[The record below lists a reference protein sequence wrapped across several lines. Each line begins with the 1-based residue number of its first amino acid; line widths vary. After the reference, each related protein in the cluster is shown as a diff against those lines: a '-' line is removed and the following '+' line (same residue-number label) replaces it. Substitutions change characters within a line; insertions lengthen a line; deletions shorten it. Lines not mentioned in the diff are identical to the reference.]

1 MNHLIWPVSLVG
13 ILSTAVVF
21 GTDMFFLTVGRP
33 ALRLASPAA
42 GTEVMGF
49 FHVYGDARMPIWGVL
64 AILSNLLLGLL
75 TRGGHR
81 GRYLLTVSVLILFVV
96 LYNRL
101 SKPIKNGRKARQR
114 SRAAGVVGSIGDDP
128 YSAARCV
135 TDRPVPSIANHFGV
149 NASACSLFK
158 SKEKAHVDNCGFMAC
173 SPTCGHFPTL
183 RLFPDNGKPG
193 SNQLARWVSTTRI
206 SSVFDFL
213 TKCRLHVPN
222 PLDFLEPRFSIV
234 SGLRPPKR

>member
-1 MNHLIWPVSLVG
+1 MNHLIWAVSLVG

-49 FHVYGDARMPIWGVL
+49 FHFYGDARMPIWGVL

-81 GRYLLTVSVLILFVV
+81 GVYLLSVSVLILFVV

-101 SKPIKNGRKARQR
+101 SKPINRLQTGGRLDNARELQSSWDR
-114 SRAAGVVGSIGDDP
+114 SVMIRTPLFVVSL
-128 YSAARCV
+128 
-135 TDRPVPSIANHFGV
+135 IAQ
-149 NASACSLFK
+149 C
-158 SKEKAHVDNCGFMAC
+158 
-173 SPTCGHFPTL
+173 
-183 RLFPDNGKPG
+183 
-193 SNQLARWVSTTRI
+193 LALLTTST
-206 SSVFDFL
+206 
-213 TKCRLHVPN
+213 
-222 PLDFLEPRFSIV
+222 
-234 SGLRPPKR
+234 